1 MNLSELVSRVVSNTQ
16 YLVQV
21 IMYIILS
28 CGYNSFILFVIKA
41 YGTTHRVIIDA
52 FSSIIIMI
60 LSSQKGINFMI
71 QCIGELFILIG
82 VLLYNE
88 IILIRLCDL
97 DEYTEK
103 QIRGRAFD
111 KNQVS
116 LSIYQYVEKVEITP
130 IINE

>member
-1 MNLSELVSRVVSNTQ
+1 
-16 YLVQV
+16 
-21 IMYIILS
+21 
-28 CGYNSFILFVIKA
+28 
-41 YGTTHRVIIDA
+41 
-52 FSSIIIMI
+52 
-60 LSSQKGINFMI
+60 MI